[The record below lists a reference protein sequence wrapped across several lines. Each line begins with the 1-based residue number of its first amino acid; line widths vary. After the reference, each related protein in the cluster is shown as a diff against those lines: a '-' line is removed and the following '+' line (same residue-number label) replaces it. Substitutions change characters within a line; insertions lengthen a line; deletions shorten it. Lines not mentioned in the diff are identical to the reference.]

1 MRTHDRRVDDDVTPE
16 AVTGDPA
23 TTPAPNVRAAP
34 ASSHLSS
41 GFAVPGVKG
50 ARDAGAG
57 PVGGAAQGVSGAA
70 WEVPVMLT
78 RDSGVDDDV
87 TPEAVTGNP
96 AAASAPNV
104 RVAPGA
110 AGAGEAGAAPAVAP
124 VPEVAGWDCDVAPEC
139 SADAAD
145 DASSDPGHARDTAR
159 RPGRPRSE
167 RAEQAIIDA
176 TIEAIGECGIDGVRC
191 EDVATR
197 AGVGKA
203 TLYRR
208 WPGKEDLLIAAFA
221 AMRRPLPEP
230 RGESVRD
237 DLIALLTVVAADS
250 DDPRYAQQYA
260 LLHGA
265 GERFPRLVARYKE
278 RVVEPR
284 RELVRAVLR
293 RGIETGEIRPDTDVE
308 VAMLLLTG
316 AIMARGKHDPT
327 PVAPGFVAR
336 AVDELL
342 QGIAPC

>member
-1 MRTHDRRVDDDVTPE
+1 MRTHDGRVAADATAE
-16 AVTGDPA
+16 A
-23 TTPAPNVRAAP
+23 
-34 ASSHLSS
+34 L
-41 GFAVPGVKG
+41 
-50 ARDAGAG
+50 AGH
-57 PVGGAAQGVSGAA
+57 
-70 WEVPVMLT
+70 
-78 RDSGVDDDV
+78 
-87 TPEAVTGNP
+87 P
-96 AAASAPNV
+96 AADVQARQAPNV
-104 RVAPGA
+104 RVAPSPA
-110 AGAGEAGAAPAVAP
+110 RDAG
-124 VPEVAGWDCDVAPEC
+124 GWDCGAGP
-139 SADAAD
+139 D
-145 DASSDPGHARDTAR
+145 DDPGHVTGAARDVDAGDEAARDGEAHEPAR

-191 EDVATR
+191 EDVAAR

-230 RGESVRD
+230 YGESAREDLVR
-237 DLIALLTVVAADS
+237 LLTVVAEDA

-265 GERFPRLVARYKE
+265 GERFPRLVAGYKE

-284 RELVRAVLR
+284 RELVRSVLR
-293 RGIETGEIRPDTDVE
+293 RGIETGELRPDTDVE

-316 AIMARGKHDPT
+316 AVMARGKHDPA
-327 PVAPGFVAR
+327 PAAPGFVDR

-342 QGIAPC
+342 RGISVR